1 MDTASKLLVLGGV
14 LNLVYGLLTG
24 IPASVI
30 RSKQPTYSKY
40 LRLVHVGALLWCP
53 TLISLSVAVA
63 LSPLDATLELV
74 AAGLMVAAS
83 VLLDAKDTLNWLMK
97 VQDEFAE
104 KPALPLLL
112 GGLSSLA
119 SLVGAVILTIGVLQA
134 L

>member
-1 MDTASKLLVLGGV
+1 
-14 LNLVYGLLTG
+14 
-24 IPASVI
+24 VI

-53 TLISLSVAVA
+53 TLISLVVVAEF
-63 LSPLDATLELV
+63 SQLETGVELF

-83 VLLDAKDTLNWLMK
+83 VLLDAKDTLNWLLK

-104 KPALPLLL
+104 KPPLPLAL

-119 SLVGAVILTIGVLQA
+119 SLVCAVILLVGVWQSL
-134 L
+134 